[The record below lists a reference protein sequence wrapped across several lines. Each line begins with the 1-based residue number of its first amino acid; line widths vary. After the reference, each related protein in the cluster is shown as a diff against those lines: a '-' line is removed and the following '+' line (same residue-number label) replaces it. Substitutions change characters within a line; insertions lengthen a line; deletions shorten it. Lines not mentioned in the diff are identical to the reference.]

1 MTIEICREQ
10 AADYDICGGSM
21 KNSGVAKHI
30 DHEEVSCCFA
40 GSLLR
45 PNLHISVASTNR
57 STAKTKNPR
66 PSSAMPVTERL
77 YYNDSHLIE
86 FEARVIDH
94 TERVSGWTAVTLD
107 RTAFYPT
114 GGGQPSDTGTI
125 NDVRVVE
132 CIDDEA
138 NGILHV
144 IQGRAPAVGSTVKG
158 RVDWARRLDH
168 MQQHTGQHILSQ
180 AFISLFKAPTRGFRV
195 LEQTCEIDV
204 ELANPTTEVIER
216 AVGLANNVI
225 WEDRAITIKEVS
237 SNEAAALP
245 LRKEPSRGGDL
256 RVIEIEGFDL
266 TPCGGTHA
274 YRTGEVGI
282 IVVRS
287 WERAKGLTRIEFLAG
302 NRAYADYRRANSTAR
317 DTAALF
323 SASRDDAPALAVK
336 MVEENKDLH
345 RRLRVLE
352 EVAARVE
359 AEELLRA
366 GETSDRN
373 SAKEKSRELRV
384 QRVRDSSNAA
394 VADNSRWLTAQRD
407 TAAKRSA
414 HLDDNRGA
422 DVHHE
427 AADRAAITD
436 ISRGLSSRDN
446 PASVSKDSPDSGAFK
461 PSDAKIT
468 YRLITKIFEQ
478 RDAESLKH
486 LALALIAHPQV
497 IALLASRDKE
507 TARLVFARSA
517 DATGDMNKLMREAC
531 AMLDGRGGGKPDMA
545 QGAGK
550 SVEKLDEAIQQAAR
564 LLGELARS

>member
-1 MTIEICREQ
+1 
-10 AADYDICGGSM
+10 
-21 KNSGVAKHI
+21 
-30 DHEEVSCCFA
+30 
-40 GSLLR
+40 
-45 PNLHISVASTNR
+45 
-57 STAKTKNPR
+57 
-66 PSSAMPVTERL
+66 MPLTERL

-86 FEARVIDH
+86 FEARVIDQ

-125 NDVRVVE
+125 DGVRVVE
-132 CIDDEA
+132 CIDDEE

-144 IQGRAPAVGSTVKG
+144 IQGRAPAVGSTVQG
-158 RVDWARRLDH
+158 RVDWPRRLDH

-180 AFISLFKAPTRGFRV
+180 AFISLFNAPTRSFRV
-195 LEQTCEIDV
+195 LEQSCEIDV
-204 ELANPTTEVIER
+204 ELTNPTTEIIER

-245 LRKEPSRGGDL
+245 LRKEPARAGDL

-302 NRAYADYRRANSTAR
+302 NRAFADYRRANSAAR

-323 SASRDDAPALAVK
+323 SAARDDAPALAER

-345 RRLRVLE
+345 RRLRVSE

-359 AEELLRA
+359 AEELLRE
-366 GETSDRN
+366 GEVSGRN
-373 SAKEKSRELRV
+373 PDKDNSPELRA
-384 QRVRDSSNAA
+384 QRGRDSTRAA
-394 VADNSRWLTAQRD
+394 VAGNTRWLSAQRD
-407 TAAKRSA
+407 SASKRAMLERNQGTSEQSDTAA
-414 HLDDNRGA
+414 
-422 DVHHE
+422 
-427 AADRAAITD
+427 T
-436 ISRGLSSRDN
+436 
-446 PASVSKDSPDSGAFK
+446 VSKTFSKPETVK
-461 PSDAKIT
+461 PSGPKIT
-468 YRLITKIFEQ
+468 LRVITKIFDQ

-486 LALALIAHPQV
+486 LALALIAHPHV
-497 IALLASRDKE
+497 IALLGSRDKE
-507 TARLVFARSA
+507 AARLVFARSA
-517 DATGDMNKLMREAC
+517 EAPGDMNALMREAC
-531 AMLDGRGGGKPDMA
+531 AILEGRGGGKPDLA
-545 QGAGK
+545 QGGGK
-550 SVEKLDEAIQQAAR
+550 KVSKLEEAFAQVLRVLKQS
-564 LLGELARS
+564 G